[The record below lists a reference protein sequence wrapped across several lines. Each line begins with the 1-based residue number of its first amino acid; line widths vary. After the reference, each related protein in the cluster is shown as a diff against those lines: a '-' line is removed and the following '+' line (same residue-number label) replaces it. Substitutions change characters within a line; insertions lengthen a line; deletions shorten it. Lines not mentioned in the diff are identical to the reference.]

1 MSALRTQLVRAF
13 LPFDAE
19 RASWVNPQQEFQ
31 KALTFHRLGDL
42 TNAEKSYCRT
52 LQAAPRNFDATYLLG
67 LCFLQSGEFEKAEKQ
82 FDRAIKINPGA
93 ANAFNDRGNARL
105 ELGRPA
111 EALADYDTATRLDP
125 TFAEA
130 FNNRGNALS
139 NLLRFD
145 QAIEC
150 FDKAISIK
158 TDYARAYY
166 NRANAFRKLKNY
178 KAALLSYESAIG
190 LEPNYIEAHN
200 NRGNTLLDLHRPDD
214 ALSAYDKVISLNP
227 LFAEAF
233 SNRANALIE
242 LRRFSEAFQACD
254 KALALNNN
262 LTEGWLA
269 RGDVLRNLRRY
280 DESLIAYNHA
290 LKLNAQIADAWSGQA
305 KTLHALKR
313 HEEAGKAYAHLLQ
326 TDPEYN
332 FVKGHM
338 VYEKMLACDWN
349 GLADL
354 QKSICDDVHV
364 GTKSTQPF
372 GYQAFSYSAQDLKRC
387 AEIFVQE
394 EHPAASVLLCQ
405 DTRYDHRKI
414 RIGYVSGEFRQ
425 HATSILI
432 TELFELH
439 DKSRFELFAFDNG
452 FDDGSELRQR
462 INLASDRIVHISRL
476 GDAQAALE
484 IKQNEID
491 ILVNLNGFFGEAR
504 TGVFSYRPAP
514 IQVNYLGFPGTMG
527 AGYIDYIIA
536 DPYVIPLDQ
545 EDCYVEKIAYL
556 PETYQANDSKRRMA
570 DREPMRSEEMLPEK
584 GIVFCSFNN
593 SYKITPEM
601 FDIWMNILAKVDSS
615 VLWLVE
621 DNADASRNL
630 RNEAKRHDIDP
641 ERLVFA
647 SRVQL
652 PEHLARHR
660 LADLFLDTLPYNA
673 HTTASDALWA
683 GLPVLT
689 CLGSTFPGR
698 VAASLLNAIGMPELI
713 ADSPANY
720 ESLAVRLA
728 HEPET
733 LTHLKTKLA
742 HNRMS
747 YPLFDSRRLARHIE
761 AAYTT
766 MWERHQ
772 RGEPPACF
780 AVAPL
785 PRGSSLE

>member
-1 MSALRTQLVRAF
+1 V
-13 LPFDAE
+13 D
-19 RASWVNPQQEFQ
+19 PQHELQ

-42 TNAEKSYCRT
+42 TNAEKSYRII

-67 LCFLQSGEFEKAEKQ
+67 LCFLQSGQFEKAEKQ
-82 FDRAIKINPGA
+82 LGRAIKINPRA

-105 ELGRPA
+105 ELSRSA
-111 EALADYDTATRLDP
+111 EALADYDTAIGLDP

-150 FDKAISIK
+150 FDKAIAIK

-166 NRANAFRKLKNY
+166 NRGNSFRKLKNH
-178 KAALLSYESAIG
+178 KAALLSYESAIA

-214 ALSAYDKVISLNP
+214 ALSAYDKVISLTP
-227 LFAEAF
+227 FFAEAF

-242 LRRFSEAFQACD
+242 LRRFSEAFQACEQ
-254 KALALNNN
+254 ALALNGN
-262 LTEGWLA
+262 LSEGWLV

-280 DESLIAYNHA
+280 DESLIAYNQA
-290 LKLNAQIADAWSGQA
+290 LKLNIQLADAWSGQA

-313 HEEAGKAYAHLLQ
+313 NEEAAKAYAHLLQ
-326 TDPEYN
+326 INPDYN
-332 FVKGHM
+332 FAKGHM
-338 VYEKMLACDWN
+338 AYEKMQACDWN
-349 GLADL
+349 GLAGL
-354 QKSICDDVHV
+354 QQSICDDVHA
-364 GTKSTQPF
+364 GRKSAQPF

-387 AEIFVQE
+387 AQIFVQE
-394 EHPAASVLLCQ
+394 EHPAASVPLCQ
-405 DTRYDHRKI
+405 HTRYDHRKV
-414 RIGYVSGEFRQ
+414 RVGYVSGEFRQ
-425 HATSILI
+425 QATSILI

-452 FDDGSELRQR
+452 FDDNSELRQR
-462 INLASDRIVHISRL
+462 INSAFDRIVDISRL
-476 GDAQAALE
+476 GDAPALE

-527 AGYIDYIIA
+527 ADYIDYIIA
-536 DPYVIPLDQ
+536 DPSVIPPDQ

-556 PETYQANDSKRRMA
+556 PETYQVNDSKRRIA
-570 DREPMRSEEMLPEK
+570 DRQPMRLEAMLPEK
-584 GIVFCSFNN
+584 GFVFCCFNN
-593 SYKITPEM
+593 NYKITPEI
-601 FDIWMNILAKVDSS
+601 FDIWMSVLTKVDCS

-630 RNEAKRHDIDP
+630 RNEAKRRNIDP

-647 SRVQL
+647 SRVKL
-652 PEHLARHR
+652 PEHLARHG

-698 VAASLLNAIGMPELI
+698 VAASLLKAIGMPELI
-713 ADSPANY
+713 ARSLEDY
-720 ESLAVRLA
+720 ELLAVQLA
-728 HEPET
+728 QKPEVLKGLRAK
-733 LTHLKTKLA
+733 LTQS
-742 HNRMS
+742 RMR
-747 YPLFDSRRLARHIE
+747 YPLFDTKRLARHIE
-761 AAYTT
+761 AAYVA

-772 RGEPPACF
+772 RGEPPVHF
-780 AVAPL
+780 AVTPL
-785 PRGSSLE
+785 ARDSVF

>member
-1 MSALRTQLVRAF
+1 V
-13 LPFDAE
+13 D
-19 RASWVNPQQEFQ
+19 PQQELQ
-31 KALTFHRLGDL
+31 KALTLHRLGDL
-42 TNAEKSYCRT
+42 ANAEKSYRII

-67 LCFLQSGEFEKAEKQ
+67 LCFLQSGQFEKAEKQ
-82 FDRAIKINPGA
+82 LSRAIKINPRA

-105 ELGRPA
+105 ELSRPA
-111 EALADYDTATRLDP
+111 EALVDYDTAIGLDP

-150 FDKAISIK
+150 FDRAIAIK

-166 NRANAFRKLKNY
+166 NRGNAFRRLKNH
-178 KAALLSYESAIG
+178 KAALLSYESAIA
-190 LEPNYIEAHN
+190 LEPNYVEAHN

-227 LFAEAF
+227 FFAEAF

-242 LRRFSEAFQACD
+242 LRRFSEAYQACE
-254 KALALNNN
+254 KALAVNGKLS
-262 LTEGWLA
+262 EGWLV

-280 DESLIAYNHA
+280 DESLIAYNQA
-290 LKLNAQIADAWSGQA
+290 LKLNIQLADAWSGQA
-305 KTLHALKR
+305 KTLHALKQ
-313 HEEAGKAYAHLLQ
+313 HEEAAKAYAHLLEINP
-326 TDPEYN
+326 DYN
-332 FVKGHM
+332 FAKGHLA
-338 VYEKMLACDWN
+338 YEKMLACDWS
-349 GLADL
+349 GLAGL
-354 QKSICDDVHV
+354 QQSICDDVHA
-364 GTKSTQPF
+364 GRKSAQPF

-394 EHPAASVLLCQ
+394 EHPAASAPLCQ
-405 DTRYDHRKI
+405 HARYDHRKV

-425 HATSILI
+425 QATAILI

-452 FDDGSELRQR
+452 FDDGGELRQR
-462 INLASDRIVHISRL
+462 INSAFDRIVDISRL

-484 IKQNEID
+484 IKQSEID

-527 AGYIDYIIA
+527 ADYIDYIIA
-536 DPYVIPLDQ
+536 DPCVIPPDQ
-545 EDCYVEKIAYL
+545 EDCYLEKIAYL
-556 PETYQANDSKRRMA
+556 PETYQVNDSKRRIA
-570 DREPMRSEEMLPEK
+570 DHEPMRSETMLPEK
-584 GIVFCSFNN
+584 GFIFCCFNN
-593 SYKITPEM
+593 NYKITPEI
-601 FDIWMNILAKVDSS
+601 FDIWMSILTKVDGS

-621 DNADASRNL
+621 DNPEASRNL
-630 RNEAKRHDIDP
+630 RNEARRRNVVP
-641 ERLVFA
+641 ERLLFA
-647 SRVQL
+647 SRVKL

-683 GLPVLT
+683 GVPVLT

-698 VAASLLNAIGMPELI
+698 VAASLLKAIGLPELI
-713 ADSPANY
+713 ARSLEDY

-728 HEPET
+728 QKPEVLKGLRAK
-733 LTHLKTKLA
+733 LTQ
-742 HNRMS
+742 NRLHC
-747 YPLFDSRRLARHIE
+747 PLFDTKRLARHIE
-761 AAYTT
+761 AAYRA

-772 RGEPPACF
+772 RGEPPVHF

-785 PRGSSLE
+785 ARDSVF